1 MFFHIFSYRL
11 KCLLRDKDLV
21 FWTLLFPIVLAT
33 LFNLAFSNLSK
44 YDDFNTINIAVVDNE
59 QYKND
64 VNFKNTIEDVSK
76 ENSTHQRLFNVT
88 LSSKE
93 NADELLKNNK
103 IDGYLFLEN
112 GIKVIVKQNGLNQ
125 TILKGFVDQYNQ
137 IGSAVQN
144 IIKTNPAALQN
155 GLMNLAADET
165 NYLKEG
171 SVSNSKPDTTVNY
184 FYTLIAMACL
194 YGSFWGVKEMNDIQA
209 DLSPVGARVN
219 LAPVH
224 KLRVYIYRI
233 FSALLVHFA
242 EILIVLAYVRFG
254 LNIDFGTQTA
264 YVILACFVGCL
275 TGISF
280 GSFVGAIIK
289 NTEGIKTAVLIGVT
303 MTLSFLSGM
312 MFADM
317 KYIVA
322 SKVPILGYLNPAN
335 LITDAFYSLYY
346 YDTHT
351 RFFINIAI
359 LLLFVVVFSTITYF
373 VVRRQKYA
381 SL

>member
-1 MFFHIFSYRL
+1 
-11 KCLLRDKDLV
+11 LRDKDLV
-21 FWTLLFPIVLAT
+21 FWTLLFPILLST

-44 YDDFNTINIAVVDNE
+44 YENFNTINIAVVDNE

-64 VNFKNTIEDVSK
+64 VNFKNTIEAATAEKDK
-76 ENSTHQRLFNVT
+76 KLFNIT
-88 LSSKE
+88 LTSKE
-93 NADELLKNNK
+93 NADTLLKDNK
-103 IDGYLFLEN
+103 IDGYIFLDN
-112 GIKVIVKQNGLNQ
+112 TIKVTIKQNGLNQ
-125 TILKGFVDQYNQ
+125 TIIKSFVDQYNQ

-144 IIKTNPAALQN
+144 IMKTNPAAMQN
-155 GLMNLAADET
+155 GLIDIASKET
-165 NYLKEG
+165 NYIKED
-171 SVSNSKPDTTVNY
+171 SVSKSNPNTVVNY

-194 YGSFWGVKEMNDIQA
+194 YGGFWGMKEMNDIQA
-209 DLSPVGARVN
+209 DLSAVGARVN

-224 KLRVYIYRI
+224 KLKVYIYR
-233 FSALLVHFA
+233 FLSALLVHFS

-254 LNIDFGTQTA
+254 LNISFGTQIL

-280 GSFVGAIIK
+280 GSFVGAVVK
-289 NTEGIKTAVLIGVT
+289 KSEGIKTAVLIGGT

-317 KYIVA
+317 KYLVA
-322 SKVPILGYLNPAN
+322 SKAPILGYLNPAN

-359 LLLFVVVFSTITYF
+359 LLIFVILFSTVTYF